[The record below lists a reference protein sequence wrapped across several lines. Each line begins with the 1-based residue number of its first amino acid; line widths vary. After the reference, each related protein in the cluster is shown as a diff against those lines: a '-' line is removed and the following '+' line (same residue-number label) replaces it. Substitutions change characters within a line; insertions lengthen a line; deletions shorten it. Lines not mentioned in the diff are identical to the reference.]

1 MVNRSQLMGLLGPS
15 VSNLRFMV
23 DLKRS
28 AGSYV
33 YSTTHGT
40 HLLDMFGNISSLPLG
55 YNHPRLLK
63 VIERNGHLIAQ
74 RQANGMFPSV
84 DHKDVL
90 SKTLMRILPKGY
102 TPETTFVHTDQCGTM
117 AVENLLKC
125 LYARV
130 LREKL
135 PSDSPIISFQ
145 GGFHGRTLGALSL
158 THSNLQHKQGFPS
171 IDTVVAPLP
180 LHERDLETCML
191 HIEQLLENPVA
202 GVIVEPIQGEGGDRH
217 PSPLFLRGV
226 QILCR
231 EKKVPFVVDEV
242 QTGLWATGRMWAHEH
257 HDLLH
262 PPDAVVFSKRTM
274 ISGFLARPWL
284 VPDFD
289 YQCFNTWMGDTIY
302 GVLLEGVLDEIEE
315 GNVLGTMEE
324 CVETLQAGMQHE
336 RIRDV
341 RGFSTFM
348 AFDVDERDELVSKLE
363 DFGVVVGSCGES
375 SIRLRPPLNLSVADC
390 RFFISALRH
399 VLDQ

>member
-1 MVNRSQLMGLLGPS
+1 
-15 VSNLRFMV
+15 
-23 DLKRS
+23 
-28 AGSYV
+28 
-33 YSTTHGT
+33 
-40 HLLDMFGNISSLPLG
+40 
-55 YNHPRLLK
+55 
-63 VIERNGHLIAQ
+63 
-74 RQANGMFPSV
+74 
-84 DHKDVL
+84 
-90 SKTLMRILPKGY
+90 
-102 TPETTFVHTDQCGTM
+102 
-117 AVENLLKC
+117 
-125 LYARV
+125 
-130 LREKL
+130 
-135 PSDSPIISFQ
+135 
-145 GGFHGRTLGALSL
+145 
-158 THSNLQHKQGFPS
+158 
-171 IDTVVAPLP
+171 
-180 LHERDLETCML
+180 ML